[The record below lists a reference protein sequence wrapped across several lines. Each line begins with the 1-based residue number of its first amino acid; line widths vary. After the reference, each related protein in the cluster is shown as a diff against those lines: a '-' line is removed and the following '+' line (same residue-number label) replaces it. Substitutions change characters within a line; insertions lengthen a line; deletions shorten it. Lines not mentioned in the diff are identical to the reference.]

1 MVTEGARDRYQIIN
15 STSVIFKVKVQDFKL
30 ILQLQLQPSWTVLP
44 VEDIIII
51 RENRYC
57 PLLYKLP

>member
-30 ILQLQLQPSWTVLP
+30 ILQLQLQPSS
-44 VEDIIII
+44 DMKKA
-51 RENRYC
+51 NRFTPSRNFTIKIYTTS
-57 PLLYKLP
+57 K